1 MQMIKAPLAAAIA
14 VALLA
19 APSATIAKPEHSAK
33 ATEALAKA
41 LAGRTAGP
49 AVRCVPNF
57 RSSDMKIV
65 DDGTILFGEGRTVYL
80 QRPAGGCPGLG
91 IGGNSLVARQFAT
104 NRMCQGDINEV
115 VDVRNGI
122 TIGSCVFE
130 DFIPYTKG
138 AVSK

>member
-1 MQMIKAPLAAAIA
+1 MSIRTTVVVAAGA
-14 VALLA
+14 ALLTA
-19 APSATIAKPEHSAK
+19 SAATIAKPGHSPKSA
-33 ATEALAKA
+33 EALAKA

-49 AVRCVPNF
+49 STRCVPDF
-57 RSSDMKIV
+57 RSSDMKII
-65 DDGTILFGEGRTVYL
+65 DDGTIIFGQGKTVYL
-80 QRPAGGCPGLG
+80 QRPVGGCPGLG

-130 DFIPYTKG
+130 DFIPYTR
-138 AVSK
+138 AR

>member
-1 MQMIKAPLAAAIA
+1 MLKFKAPLAAIIA
-14 VALLA
+14 VAVLA
-19 APSATIAKPEHSAK
+19 IPAATIAKPEHSAK
-33 ATEALAKA
+33 STEALGKA

-49 AVRCVPNF
+49 ATRCVPDF
-57 RSSDMKIV
+57 RSSDMKII
-65 DDGTILFGEGRTVYL
+65 DDGTIIFGQGKTVYL
-80 QRPAGGCPGLG
+80 QKPVGGCPGLG

-130 DFIPYTKG
+130 DFVPYTR
-138 AVSK
+138 SK

>member
-1 MQMIKAPLAAAIA
+1 MNIRTAAAIA
-14 VALLA
+14 VGAALLV
-19 APSATIAKPEHSAK
+19 PSAATIAKPEHSAK
-33 ATEALAKA
+33 STEALAKA

-49 AVRCVPNF
+49 ATRCVPDF
-57 RSSDMKIV
+57 RTSDMKII
-65 DDGTILFGEGRTVYL
+65 DDGTIIFGQGKTVYL
-80 QRPAGGCPGLG
+80 QKPVGGCPGLG

-130 DFIPYTKG
+130 DFVPYTRVK
-138 AVSK
+138 

>member
-1 MQMIKAPLAAAIA
+1 MNIRTSSALAIGAVLIAASA
-14 VALLA
+14 
-19 APSATIAKPEHSAK
+19 ATIAKPGHSPKSA
-33 ATEALAKA
+33 EALAKA

-49 AVRCVPNF
+49 STRCVPDF
-57 RSSDMKIV
+57 RTSDMKII
-65 DDGTILFGEGRTVYL
+65 DDGTIIFGQGKTVYL

-122 TIGSCVFE
+122 TVGSCVFE
-130 DFIPYTKG
+130 DFIPYTR
-138 AVSK
+138 SK